1 MARDFYSILGVSK
14 TASAEEIKKA
24 FRKLAVKLHP
34 DKNPGNK
41 EAEEKF
47 KEANEAYEVLGDPE
61 KRKKYDR
68 FGENWNRMD
77 EARYAKGGNPYQ
89 QSSPGGQNFY
99 YEGDPSEFFGQGDDY
114 SDLFEGFFQKSRA
127 SSGNAGKK
135 SNTRFKGKDVHAEM
149 SIPLEEAFHGEAK
162 IFEWNNEKIR
172 IQLKPGVYNGL
183 TIKLAGK
190 GSAGLNG
197 GKAGDLYITIT
208 VLPHS
213 LYVREG
219 DTIRQNIPIDLFT
232 AVLGGEKEVTS
243 LAGILKI
250 KIPPGTQNGKVLRL
264 KGKGMPIYDRPGQS
278 GDLLLEIHVQIPEKL
293 SEEQKELFRQLQ
305 SSFTKKQN
313 YA

>member
-1 MARDFYSILGVSK
+1 MARDFYSILGVGK
-14 TASAEEIKKA
+14 TASADEIKKA

-47 KEANEAYEVLGDPE
+47 KEANEAYEVLSDPE

-77 EARYAKGGNPYQ
+77 EAKGGSPYQ
-89 QSSPGGQNFY
+89 QSSPGGQTFS
-99 YEGDPSEFFGQGDDY
+99 YEGDPSEFFGQGGDY
-114 SDLFEGFFQKSRA
+114 SDIFESFFQKSGA
-127 SSGNAGKK
+127 SSRGSGRK
-135 SNTRFKGKDVHAEM
+135 SKTRFQGQDLHAEM
-149 SIPLEEAFHGEAK
+149 SISLEEAFHGGAK

-172 IQLKPGVYNGL
+172 IQLKPGIYNGL

-197 GKAGDLYITIT
+197 GKAGDLYITIN

-213 LYVREG
+213 LYEREG
-219 DTIRQNIPIDLFT
+219 DNIRQIIPIDLFT

-243 LAGILKI
+243 LAGVLKI
-250 KIPPGTQNGKVLRL
+250 KIPPGTQNGKILRI
-264 KGKGMPIYDRPGQS
+264 KGKGMPVYARPGHS
-278 GDLLLEIHVQIPEKL
+278 GDLLLEIRVQIPEKL